1 MVLFR
6 ERTQITRELIKRL
19 PNLRLISQRS
29 AYPHIDIDAC
39 NDHGVLVCSNMSSGT
54 PSSAAAEHCWALIM
68 AAMRDIPSQMASLQK
83 GNWQTGVGK
92 SLYGRQLGL
101 YGYGRIAKQVANYA
115 RAFGM
120 AVVWWGS
127 EDGRARAMANGENV
141 AASRQDF
148 FRTKDVV
155 SIHVRLKPETQHI
168 ITAADFA
175 AMPGDALFVNTSR
188 AGLIAPGAL
197 LDALNKGH
205 PGKAAIDVFDTEPI
219 TTADDPLVVHP
230 SSGRNATYRF
240 CYRRWRNLKSS
251 SAIFLTSLLPGRL
264 ESPSIWSIRRFGL
277 KTGFSAVI
285 GKQVL
290 ACSEKSSSR
299 EPYDE
304 MPQRPHQN
312 QKSMPA
318 GLPHRDHPA
327 QRPSTYA

>member
-1 MVLFR
+1 MNVAILDDWFDTLRNLPCFSKLNGMDVTIFNDHLTDTGALVARLEPYESMVLFR

-39 NDHGVLVCSNMSSGT
+39 SDHGVLVCSNMSSGT

-148 FRTKDVV
+148 FRTSDVV

-219 TTADDPLVVHP
+219 TTADDPLVMHP
-230 SSGRNATYRF
+230 HLVATPHIGF
-240 CYRRWRNLKSS
+240 VTEDEFEIQFSD
-251 SAIFLTSLLPGRL
+251 IFDQLVAWQAGEPIHMVNPQVWPQNRL
-264 ESPSIWSIRRFGL
+264 
-277 KTGFSAVI
+277 
-285 GKQVL
+285 
-290 ACSEKSSSR
+290 
-299 EPYDE
+299 
-304 MPQRPHQN
+304 
-312 QKSMPA
+312 
-318 GLPHRDHPA
+318 
-327 QRPSTYA
+327 

>member
-1 MVLFR
+1 MNVAILDDWFDTLRNLPCFSKLNGMDVTIFNDHLTDTGALVARLEPYESMVLFR

-39 NDHGVLVCSNMSSGT
+39 SDHGVLVCSNMSSGT

-148 FRTKDVV
+148 FRTSDVV
-155 SIHVRLKPETQHI
+155 SIHVRLKPKTQHI

-230 SSGRNATYRF
+230 HLVATPHIGF
-240 CYRRWRNLKSS
+240 VTEDEFEIQFSD
-251 SAIFLTSLLPGRL
+251 IFDQLVAWQAGEPIHMVNPQVWPQNRL
-264 ESPSIWSIRRFGL
+264 
-277 KTGFSAVI
+277 
-285 GKQVL
+285 
-290 ACSEKSSSR
+290 
-299 EPYDE
+299 
-304 MPQRPHQN
+304 
-312 QKSMPA
+312 
-318 GLPHRDHPA
+318 
-327 QRPSTYA
+327 